1 MKTRNLLLTS
11 LLSLGMLAACT
22 TDDDPGAMNSTP
34 EEGRAMAQIAL
45 TISTDASASTRA
57 VTGNTGDEEYGDV
70 NEYTVNDLLVVLA
83 DENGIAQHVYTPSVK
98 TRTISD
104 ENGDNLLRVSEPFTV
119 TPGEYYVYVLANY
132 ENSKSA
138 LSPIIANQ
146 TNMKEQIFEI
156 KTAANLS
163 TSGKFL
169 MSNWSVPTKKTIQS
183 DAAYQGT
190 QTTANELGADGT
202 NTETDNP
209 EIVQIVDVDIER
221 VVAKVTFNQT
231 KYVSQA
237 EDVTEGEND
246 SEVTIAT
253 VKLTGVDLINYNK
266 KMYMVVDKTKSETT
280 NKPTGVSGKWYYP
293 VDPNYDGQ
301 DIDNSTWLSDNFDH
315 SSGNYDAWT
324 GQSAL
329 TFATAKFYCPENTMV
344 ADEQKNGVTTGVV
357 YRAEWKP
364 DATNGYTA
372 LNKDGGDNV
381 NDQKFKELLSW
392 SDSGKDSDIKENIFT
407 TEDTE
412 GDFYTYADLIF
423 KNKNAACLYK
433 AISENSTSSDINTAF
448 KTLKT
453 KEAGSG
459 SNQLEA
465 EGIYKYEDGIC
476 YYPVWIKHNP
486 TTTNSM
492 EQGKYGVVRNHWY
505 ELEVT
510 KITKLG
516 SNTPSY
522 DNPEDPDDPAEAKIQ
537 VKAKIKK
544 WTIVKQQIEL

>member
-183 DAAYQGT
+183 DGRSFVY
-190 QTTANELGADGT
+190 
-202 NTETDNP
+202 P
-209 EIVQIVDVDIER
+209 R
-221 VVAKVTFNQT
+221 F
-231 KYVSQA
+231 
-237 EDVTEGEND
+237 
-246 SEVTIAT
+246 VTISS
-253 VKLTGVDLINYNK
+253 LNQNK
-266 KMYMVVDKTKSETT
+266 YLRV
-280 NKPTGVSGKWYYP
+280 
-293 VDPNYDGQ
+293 
-301 DIDNSTWLSDNFDH
+301 
-315 SSGNYDAWT
+315 
-324 GQSAL
+324 
-329 TFATAKFYCPENTMV
+329 
-344 ADEQKNGVTTGVV
+344 
-357 YRAEWKP
+357 
-364 DATNGYTA
+364 
-372 LNKDGGDNV
+372 
-381 NDQKFKELLSW
+381 
-392 SDSGKDSDIKENIFT
+392 
-407 TEDTE
+407 
-412 GDFYTYADLIF
+412 
-423 KNKNAACLYK
+423 
-433 AISENSTSSDINTAF
+433 
-448 KTLKT
+448 
-453 KEAGSG
+453 
-459 SNQLEA
+459 
-465 EGIYKYEDGIC
+465 
-476 YYPVWIKHNP
+476 
-486 TTTNSM
+486 
-492 EQGKYGVVRNHWY
+492 
-505 ELEVT
+505 
-510 KITKLG
+510 
-516 SNTPSY
+516 
-522 DNPEDPDDPAEAKIQ
+522 
-537 VKAKIKK
+537 
-544 WTIVKQQIEL
+544 